1 MINQISNSLA
11 DIIQEQRKQKYLK
24 KIDVSM
30 IASYHIAYYETIIKL
45 RKSTINTL
53 AANKGKIL
61 NKNILEKIN
70 QDINLVLPYDDYGI
84 VAYHQKPESK
94 TDENRIY
101 FYSHKKEINYF
112 NIDRFVCDVIIS
124 ESAKD
129 RNSEILLKSEK
140 IDYDNIYYLNSSSF
154 AGNIEELEKWKHIKL
169 SSYDIQYRVDQ
180 INHLKNELD
189 SFVKLFDKSGG
200 YKHSNNTVLEL
211 IQDSPKHS
219 DKMRSWLT
227 NQEEY
232 LISYEEFRKENN

>member
-1 MINQISNSLA
+1 MTNQISSPFA
-11 DIIQEQRKQKYLK
+11 DYIQEQKKQKYLK

-53 AANKGKIL
+53 ATNKGKIL

-70 QDINLVLPYDDYGI
+70 EDIKKVLPYDDFGL

-94 TDENRIY
+94 TEENRIY
-101 FYSHKKEINYF
+101 FYCHKNNYF

-129 RNSEILLKSEK
+129 RNSETLLKSEK
-140 IDYDNIYYLNSSSF
+140 IDYQVIHNLNVRRF
-154 AGNIEELEKWKHIKL
+154 ADNIEELEKWKKIKT

-189 SFVKLFDKSGG
+189 SFIKLFDDSKGF
-200 YKHSNNTVLEL
+200 KHSNNTILEL

-219 DKMRSWLT
+219 NKMRLWLT
-227 NQEEY
+227 NQEKY
-232 LISYEEFRKENN
+232 LISYEEFKKENK

>member
-1 MINQISNSLA
+1 MINQISSPFA
-11 DIIQEQRKQKYLK
+11 DYIQEQKKQKYLK

-53 AANKGKIL
+53 ADNKGKIL

-70 QDINLVLPYDDYGI
+70 EDIKKVLPYEDYGL

-101 FYSHKKEINYF
+101 FYCHQNNYF

-129 RNSEILLKSEK
+129 RNSETLLKSEK
-140 IDYDNIYYLNSSSF
+140 INYDIIHNLNVTRF
-154 AGNIEELEKWKHIKL
+154 ADNIEELEKWKKIKA
-169 SSYDIQYRVDQ
+169 SSYDIQYRIDQ

-189 SFVKLFDKSGG
+189 IFVKLFDNSKG
-200 YKHSNNTVLEL
+200 YKHSNNTILEL

-219 DKMRSWLT
+219 NKMRLWLT

-232 LISYEEFRKENN
+232 LISYEEFKKENK

>member
-1 MINQISNSLA
+1 MINQISSPFA
-11 DIIQEQRKQKYLK
+11 DYIQEQKKQKYLK

-53 AANKGKIL
+53 SKNKGKIL

-70 QDINLVLPYDDYGI
+70 QDINLILPYDEFGL

-129 RNSEILLKSEK
+129 RNSETLLKSEK
-140 IDYDNIYYLNSSSF
+140 INYQVIHNLNVRRFSD
-154 AGNIEELEKWKHIKL
+154 NIEELEKWKKIKA
-169 SSYDIQYRVDQ
+169 SSYDIQYRIDQ

-189 SFVKLFDKSGG
+189 SFVKLFDNSEG
-200 YKHSNNTVLEL
+200 YKHSNNTILEL

-219 DKMRSWLT
+219 NKMRLWLAK
-227 NQEEY
+227 QEEY
-232 LISYEEFRKENN
+232 LISYEEFKKENK